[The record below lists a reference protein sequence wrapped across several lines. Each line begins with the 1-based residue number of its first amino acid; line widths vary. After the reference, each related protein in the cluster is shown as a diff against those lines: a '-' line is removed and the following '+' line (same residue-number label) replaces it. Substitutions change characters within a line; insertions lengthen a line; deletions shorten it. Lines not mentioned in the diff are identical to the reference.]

1 MELNMLNGTIAPSS
15 PVLQRGWVVT
25 VLLVAIASLPK
36 PVTAQQVL
44 ADGPGTIVTTGGSID
59 MGTIS
64 GDDGIALRARNGGV
78 IESVSPVTITTRGG
92 SAIGAQALSGGQIFL
107 IDGSSIH
114 TFGNQADGIVASGLG
129 SMVVAEGTDVLTESV
144 GYGLIAGTGGEIQF
158 TNGTLRVLVGSGVAT
173 FTGGLVTLT
182 DSVVETNTRLALW
195 VNPGST
201 IVGNG
206 AMVTSAQQ
214 GAYVEQGT
222 LVLNGSSLSSS
233 SIGIQTA
240 SGATIR
246 LTDTDVVTSGT
257 SAYGIYL
264 LGGSNV
270 VMEGGSIR
278 TVGTGARALWSA
290 GGANTATLTNAL
302 VEAENSSA
310 ILAWGAGSTFDLD
323 LSGSTMIGNSRVIE
337 VGSGG
342 SLDLDAS
349 RSSLTGSAT
358 TATGSTSDVS
368 LTNGSIWTI
377 TGSSNLTALS
387 NTESLIQFSAP
398 SSDPLLLPSY
408 KTLSVGAYG
417 GIDGRIGFNAYL
429 EDDTSPSD
437 RLIINGGTASGS
449 TGLSVNNTGG
459 GGALTTGNGILLVDA
474 INGGDTGGQA
484 FTLAGPVVAGPYEY
498 SLFRGAADGTAA
510 ENWYLRSELAPVPPG
525 PDPTPP
531 GPDPLPDYRPE
542 VSLYAAIP
550 TMAAIYGRHMIDTL
564 HERVGDEEQRQRSED
579 AQSQST
585 EPRTWMRAIGHWGH
599 RSGDPRGIYDGAP
612 EFDYRFAAFQA
623 GLDLYS
629 NEANG
634 LTDRAG
640 LYLAYGHGIMDV
652 TQDRIF
658 EERSAG
664 RSQFDAVTLGGYWTR
679 LADDGWYLDG
689 VLQGIWYGFNT
700 RSNRS
705 TAIGFPEQDADGVG
719 LAASLEAGRAFHL
732 ADGWQIEPQA
742 QLVLQTIRMGDFNDG
757 AADIDFDTSNSVTG
771 RIGARLARSWDA
783 DGTDKTSQRSYT
795 VWGRAS
801 LWHEFAAE
809 AQTDISSA
817 NGPVA
822 FASDL
827 KETWLEIGIGGTTRL
842 SQSTSLYGNVNFST
856 TFDADQ
862 YAWNGKLG
870 LKMTW

>member
-1 MELNMLNGTIAPSS
+1 MELNMLNAAVAPSS
-15 PVLQRGWVVT
+15 SRSQRRWVAT
-25 VLLVAIASLPK
+25 VLIVAAASLPK

-44 ADGPGTIVTTGGSID
+44 ADGKIVTTGGPID
-59 MGTIS
+59 MDTIS
-64 GDDGIALRARNGGV
+64 GDAGIALRARNGGV
-78 IESVSPVTITTRGG
+78 IESVSPVTVTTRGG
-92 SAIGAQALSGGQIFL
+92 SAIGAQALSRGQIFL

-129 SMVVAEGTDVLTESV
+129 SLVVAEGTDVLTESV
-144 GYGLIAGTGGEIQF
+144 GYGLIAGTGGQIQF

-173 FTGGLVTLT
+173 FTGGLITLT
-182 DSVVETNTRLALW
+182 DSIVETNTRLALW

-206 AMVTSAQQ
+206 ATVTSAQQ
-214 GAYVEQGT
+214 GAYVDQGT
-222 LVLNGSSLSSS
+222 LILDRSSLSSS

-264 LGGSNV
+264 LGGSSV
-270 VMEGGSIR
+270 SMEGGSIK
-278 TVGTGARALWSA
+278 TVGTVARAIWSA
-290 GGANTATLTNAL
+290 GGANTAALTNAL

-310 ILAWGAGSTFDLD
+310 ILAWGAGGTLDLD
-323 LSGSTMIGNSRVIE
+323 LSGSTVIGNPRVIE

-349 RSSLTGSAT
+349 GSRLTGSAT
-358 TATGSTSDVS
+358 AATGSTSDVS
-368 LTNGSIWTI
+368 LTNGSLWNI

-387 NTESLIQFSAP
+387 NAESLIEFSAP

-408 KTLSVGAYG
+408 KTLSVGTYG
-417 GIDGRIGFNAYL
+417 GIEGNIGFNAYL
-429 EDDTSPSD
+429 EDDASPSD
-437 RLIINGGTASGS
+437 RLIIDGGTASGS

-474 INGGDTGGQA
+474 INGGSTDAQT
-484 FTLAGPVVAGPYEY
+484 FRLAGPVVAGPYDY
-498 SLFRGAADGTAA
+498 SLFKGAADGTAA
-510 ENWYLRSELAPVPPG
+510 ENWYLRSELTPVPPG
-525 PDPTPP
+525 PDPT
-531 GPDPLPDYRPE
+531 PDYRPE

-564 HERVGDEEQRQRSED
+564 HERIGDGEQRQRSE
-579 AQSQST
+579 ASPSLSS

-599 RSGDPRGIYDGAP
+599 RAGDPHGIYDGAP

-629 NEANG
+629 NEADG
-634 LTDRAG
+634 FTDRAG
-640 LYLAYGHGIMDV
+640 VYLAYGHGVMDV

-658 EERSAG
+658 EERAAG
-664 RSQFDAVTLGGYWTR
+664 RNQFDAVSLGGYWTR

-689 VLQGIWYGFNT
+689 VLQGTWYGFNT
-700 RSNRS
+700 RSNRN
-705 TAIGFPEQDADGVG
+705 TATGFPEQDADGLG
-719 LAASLEAGRAFHL
+719 LGASLEVGRAFHL
-732 ADGWQIEPQA
+732 ADGWRVEPQA

-771 RIGARLARSWDA
+771 RIGARLARSWNADDT
-783 DGTDKTSQRSYT
+783 DGTFQRSYT

-801 LWHEFAAE
+801 VWHEFTAE
-809 AQTDISSA
+809 AQTNISSA
-817 NGPVA
+817 DGPVA

-827 KETWLEIGIGGTTRL
+827 KETWLEIGVGGTARL
-842 SQSTSLYGNVNFST
+842 SRSASLYGNVNFST

-862 YAWNGKLG
+862 YAWNGKIG
-870 LKMTW
+870 VKMNW